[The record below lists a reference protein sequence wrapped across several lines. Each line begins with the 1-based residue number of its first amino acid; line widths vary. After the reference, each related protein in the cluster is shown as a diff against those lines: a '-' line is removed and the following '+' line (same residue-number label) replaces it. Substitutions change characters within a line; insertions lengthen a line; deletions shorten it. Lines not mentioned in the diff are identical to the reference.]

1 MVKKLAIVFGIV
13 FVVVGLLGFISNP
26 IVGDA
31 GIFHTNALHNIVHLL
46 VGIIL
51 LCVAKNEKNAAKAMK
66 IFGIV
71 YLLLAILGFISLD
84 ILSFISANGADN
96 ILHLVLGIV
105 LLVVGMKA
113 SKGAPMKMSSPM
125 TPPTSGSAD
134 AGMSGGSPHM

>member
-13 FVVVGLLGFISNP
+13 FVVVGLLGFVSNP
-26 IVGDA
+26 VVGDM

-51 LCVAKNEKNAAKAMK
+51 ILVAKNEKNAIKAMK

-71 YLLLAILGFISLD
+71 FILLAILGFISLD

-96 ILHLVLGIV
+96 VLHLVLGV
-105 LLVVGMKA
+105 LLLVVGMKA
-113 SKGAPMKMSSPM
+113 SKGTPMKPSPSM
-125 TPPTSGSAD
+125 TSPSSGSAD
-134 AGMSGGSPHM
+134 AGMSSGAPHM